1 MTDHSGTLAAR
12 PFWKTALTHRMT
24 IALLNAAVL
33 LILAPSV
40 VELALE
46 LANWTG
52 SSDRAREI
60 LVGLSTMLIGYGVV
74 VEERAYING
83 KLGLYPAMLSDEEE
97 AIDARCHST
106 GFAALSLGLLS
117 EILFQS
123 IDLPQTIISTRA
135 IAWYLLLCSTLI
147 LAWVC
152 VLLVLHAGR
161 MVLRRF

>member
-1 MTDHSGTLAAR
+1 MTEHSGALAAH
-12 PFWKTALTHRMT
+12 PFWKTALTHRLAV
-24 IALLNAAVL
+24 ALLNAAVL

-40 VELALE
+40 VELAVE

-52 SSDRAREI
+52 SSDRARAI
-60 LVGLSTMLIGYGVV
+60 LAGLSTMLIGYGVV

-83 KLGLYPAMLSDEEE
+83 KLGLYPTMLSDEEE

-123 IDLPQTIISTRA
+123 IDLPQTILNTQA
-135 IAWYLLLCSTLI
+135 IAWYLLLCSTII

-152 VLLVLHAGR
+152 VLLVLHACR